1 MSSKRLVSTG
11 RLVSSWDTGVCLE
24 AQPKRRFLEDSV
36 KYLLAAA
43 KKFADLKHVM
53 VPAPPSRCNV
63 ISIPKYFW
71 YFYILLT

>member
-1 MSSKRLVSTG
+1 M
-11 RLVSSWDTGVCLE
+11 SSWDTGVCLE

-53 VPAPPSRCNV
+53 VPAPPRRCNV